1 MIHCALRIREK
12 PNTAS
17 LFTDLAERGHDGSG
31 SSCPLIG
38 YLSESR

>member
-17 LFTDLAERGHDGSG
+17 LFTDLAERGHDGVWKLV
-31 SSCPLIG
+31 PAHRLR
-38 YLSESR
+38 E